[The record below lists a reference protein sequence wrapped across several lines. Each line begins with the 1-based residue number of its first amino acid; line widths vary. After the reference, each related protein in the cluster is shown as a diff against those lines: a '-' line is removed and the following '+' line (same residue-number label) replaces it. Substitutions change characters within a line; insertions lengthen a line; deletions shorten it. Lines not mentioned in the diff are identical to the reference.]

1 MGQRY
6 RITETASGASFFCEE
21 GQSVLQAM
29 ESQHLGCVKVGC
41 RGGGCGLCR
50 VQVHSGRYECG
61 RMSIRHINAQA
72 RELGQALAC
81 RLLPHSDLAIEFLGL
96 ADSQEPAPAP
106 VSPVMTQQQRQEVSK

>member
-6 RITETASGASFFCEE
+6 RITETTSGASFFCEE

-29 ESQHLGCVKVGC
+29 ETHNLGCVKVGC

-61 RMSIRHINAQA
+61 RMSIRHVNPQA

-81 RLLPHSDLAIEFLGL
+81 RLMPHSDLDIEFLGL